1 MQKIKIGGREL
12 ALAFTISAM
21 DEMEKVT
28 GAPVDLDNIK
38 ETVVESCKDRRKLLD
53 LVAILAHEGAALD
66 ETAADADAAWLAKH
80 MRPGHLP
87 RVQIAVLGA
96 VADGMRMESAED
108 EEPDGPKDE
117 ILEELKKKAEPT
129 E

>member
-1 MQKIKIGGREL
+1 MQKLHIGGRDL

-21 DEMEKVT
+21 DAMELVT
-28 GAPVDLDNIK
+28 GMPVDLENIK

-66 ETAADADAAWLAKH
+66 ETAAEADAAWLARH
-80 MRPGHLP
+80 MRPGNLP
-87 RVQIAVLGA
+87 RVQIAVLNA
-96 VADGMRMESAED
+96 VADGMRMESAAD
-108 EEPDGPKDE
+108 EESDGPKDE
-117 ILEELKKKAEPT
+117 ILEELKKKAT

>member
-1 MQKIKIGGREL
+1 MQKIKIGGRDL

-21 DEMEKVT
+21 DAMELVT
-28 GAPVDLDNIK
+28 GTPVDLENIK

-66 ETAADADAAWLAKH
+66 ETAAEADAAWLAKH
-80 MRPGHLP
+80 LRPGHLP
-87 RVQIAVLGA
+87 RVQIAVLNA
-96 VADGMRMESAED
+96 VADGMRMESAEGEDD
-108 EEPDGPKDE
+108 EEVDVV
-117 ILEELKKKAEPT
+117 LEELKKKAEPT

>member
-1 MQKIKIGGREL
+1 MQKLKIGGREL

-38 ETVVESCKDRRKLLD
+38 ETVVESCKDRRKLMT
-53 LVAILAHEGAALD
+53 LVAILAHEGAALQG
-66 ETAADADAAWLAKH
+66 ETCDIDAAWLAQH

-87 RVQIAVLGA
+87 KVQIAVLGA
-96 VADGMRMESAED
+96 VADGMRMESAEGD
-108 EEPDGPKDE
+108 EDDE
-117 ILEELKKKAEPT
+117 VDVVLAELKKKAEPT

>member
-1 MQKIKIGGREL
+1 MQKLKIGGREL

-38 ETVVESCKDRRKLLD
+38 ETVVESCKDRRKLMA
-53 LVAILAHEGAALD
+53 LVAILAHEGAILEGESSD
-66 ETAADADAAWLAKH
+66 IDAAWLAQH

-87 RVQIAVLGA
+87 KVQIAVLGA
-96 VADGMRMESAED
+96 VADGMRMESAEGDED
-108 EEPDGPKDE
+108 EEVDVV
-117 ILEELKKKAEPT
+117 LEELKKKAEPT

>member
-1 MQKIKIGGREL
+1 MQKLHIGGRDL

-21 DEMEKVT
+21 DAMETIT

-38 ETVVESCKDRRKLLD
+38 ETVVESCKDRRKLLE
-53 LVAILAHEGAALD
+53 LVAIMSREGAALD
-66 ETAADADAAWLAKH
+66 ETAAEADAAWLAKH
-80 MRPGHLP
+80 MRPGNLP

-96 VADGMRMESAED
+96 VADGMRMESAEGEDD
-108 EEPDGPKDE
+108 EEVDVV
-117 ILEELKKKAEPT
+117 LEELKKKAEPT

>member
-1 MQKIKIGGREL
+1 MQKLHIGGRDL

-28 GAPVDLDNIK
+28 GTPVDLDNIK

-96 VADGMRMESAED
+96 VAGGMRMESAEGDED
-108 EEPDGPKDE
+108 EEVDVV
-117 ILEELKKKAEPT
+117 LEELKKKAEPT

>member
-1 MQKIKIGGREL
+1 MQKIKIGGRDL

-21 DEMEKVT
+21 DAMELVT
-28 GAPVDLDNIK
+28 GTPVDLENIK

-66 ETAADADAAWLAKH
+66 ETAAEADAAWLAKH
-80 MRPGHLP
+80 MRPGNLP

-96 VADGMRMESAED
+96 VADGMRMESADGEDD
-108 EEPDGPKDE
+108 EEVDVV
-117 ILEELKKKAEPT
+117 LEELKKKAEPT

>member
-1 MQKIKIGGREL
+1 MQKLHIGGREL

-21 DEMEKVT
+21 DAMETIT

-38 ETVVESCKDRRKLLD
+38 ETVVDSCKDRRKLLE
-53 LVAILAHEGAALD
+53 LVAIMSREGAALD
-66 ETAADADAAWLAKH
+66 ETAAEADAAWLAKH
-80 MRPGHLP
+80 LRPGNLP

-96 VADGMRMESAED
+96 VADGMRMDSAEGEDD
-108 EEPDGPKDE
+108 EEVDVV
-117 ILEELKKKAEPT
+117 LEELKKKAEPT